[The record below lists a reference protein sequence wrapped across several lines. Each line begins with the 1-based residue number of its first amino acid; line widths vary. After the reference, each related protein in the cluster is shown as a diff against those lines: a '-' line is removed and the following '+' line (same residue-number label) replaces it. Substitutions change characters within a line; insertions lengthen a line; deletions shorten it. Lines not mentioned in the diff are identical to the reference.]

1 MTVLGA
7 QKNRLIE
14 TKNRLSEMVLLSTH
28 NICYGSKISKNAL
41 CYTLLTKGLKTRLW
55 RAVGSDDNCTSRGHE
70 FDPGPVPFFCGV

>member
-7 QKNRLIE
+7 QENRLIE
-14 TKNRLSEMVLLSTH
+14 TKNCLSETVLLSTH
-28 NICYGSKISKNAL
+28 NICYGSKKENAL

-55 RAVGSDDNCTSRGHE
+55 RAEGSDDNCRFRGRE